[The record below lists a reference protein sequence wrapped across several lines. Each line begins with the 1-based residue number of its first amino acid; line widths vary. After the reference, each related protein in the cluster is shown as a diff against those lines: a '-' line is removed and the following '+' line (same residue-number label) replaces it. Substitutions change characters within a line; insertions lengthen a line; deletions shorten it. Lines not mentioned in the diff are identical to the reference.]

1 MSCRELLARGVVLSG
16 WYTLDPWDHRTVAM
30 LWEMDTNG
38 VAGWQVPPEQR
49 IEAAQAPAGAQLL
62 PLRQPVAKKGSKTSC
77 QTGFLTV
84 EVCGALNWSI
94 KCVKHKTQK

>member
-30 LWEMDTNG
+30 LWEMDTDG

-62 PLRQPVAKKGSKTSC
+62 PLRQPVAKKGVQNILSNRLFDCGSLW
-77 QTGFLTV
+77 GFKL
-84 EVCGALNWSI
+84 EY
-94 KCVKHKTQK
+94 